1 MGYALPS
8 GEGDVGKL
16 TGRVAIITG
25 GTRGMGSAIAELFAS
40 EGASVVI
47 GGRDPVRGK
56 AVIDRIR
63 TQGGKAEFVAGDIST
78 PEANETLVAA
88 AVKHFGGI
96 DILVPNAGRLGL
108 GSVIGTSIESWR
120 ETMATNLDAVF
131 YLFKAGIPM
140 MLERGRGAVVVTGS
154 IAAFKG
160 FPNHAAY
167 CASKGALIAFA
178 RQVSADY
185 APAIRVNVVCPGPVD
200 TPLIWDSARA
210 FPDPSSAV
218 ADAAAATLL
227 KRLGTPGDIANAA
240 LFLASD
246 DSAWITGA
254 VLTVDGGR
262 TVM

>member
-1 MGYALPS
+1 MPS
-8 GEGDVGKL
+8 GEGIVGKL
-16 TGRVAIITG
+16 ADRVAIITG
-25 GTRGMGSAIAELFAS
+25 GTRGIGSAIAELFAC

-47 GGRDPVRGK
+47 GGRDPVRGA
-56 AVIDRIR
+56 AVADRIR
-63 TQGGKAEFVAGDIST
+63 AGGGKAEFVAGDIAW
-78 PEANETLVAA
+78 PEASERLVSA
-88 AVKHFGGI
+88 AVEHFGGV
-96 DILVPNAGRLGL
+96 DILVANAGRLGL
-108 GSVIGTSIESWR
+108 GSVTGISVESWR
-120 ETMATNLDAVF
+120 ETIATNLDAVF
-131 YLFKAGIPM
+131 YLFKAGIPR
-140 MLERGRGAVVVTGS
+140 MLERGRGAVVLTGS

-185 APAIRVNVVCPGPVD
+185 APTIRVNVICPGPVD

-227 KRLGTPGDIANAA
+227 KRLGSPADIANAA

-262 TVM
+262 TVG

>member
-1 MGYALPS
+1 LPS
-8 GEGDVGKL
+8 GEGIVGKL
-16 TGRVAIITG
+16 ADRVAIITG
-25 GTRGMGSAIAELFAS
+25 GTRGIGSAIAELFAC

-47 GGRDPVRGK
+47 GGRDPVRGA
-56 AVIDRIR
+56 AVADRIR
-63 TQGGKAEFVAGDIST
+63 AGGGKAEFVAGDIAW
-78 PEANETLVAA
+78 PEASERLVSA
-88 AVKHFGGI
+88 AVEHFGGV
-96 DILVPNAGRLGL
+96 DILVANAGRLGL
-108 GSVIGTSIESWR
+108 GSVTGISVESWR
-120 ETMATNLDAVF
+120 ETIATNLDAVF
-131 YLFKAGIPM
+131 YLFKAGIPR
-140 MLERGRGAVVVTGS
+140 MLERGRGAVVVIGS

-185 APAIRVNVVCPGPVD
+185 APTIRVNVICPGPVD

-227 KRLGTPGDIANAA
+227 KRLGSPADIANAA

-262 TVM
+262 TVG

>member
-1 MGYALPS
+1 M
-8 GEGDVGKL
+8 GKL

-25 GTRGMGSAIAELFAS
+25 GTRGMGSAIAELFAG
-40 EGASVVI
+40 EGASVII
-47 GGRDPVRGK
+47 GGRDAARGATVVDRVR
-56 AVIDRIR
+56 AR
-63 TQGGKAEFVAGDIST
+63 GGKAEFVAGDIAT
-78 PEANETLVAA
+78 PEASEALVAA
-88 AVKHFGGI
+88 AAEHFGGV

-108 GSVIGTSIESWR
+108 GSVTGTSVESWR

-131 YLFKAGIPM
+131 YLLKAGIPG

-185 APAIRVNVVCPGPVD
+185 APTIRVNVICPGPVD

-210 FPDPSSAV
+210 FPDPASAV

-227 KRLGTPGDIANAA
+227 KRLGTPEDIARAA

-262 TVM
+262 TAG

>member
-1 MGYALPS
+1 M
-8 GEGDVGKL
+8 GKL
-16 TGRVAIITG
+16 TGRVAIVTG
-25 GTRGMGSAIAELFAS
+25 GTRGMGSAIAELFAC
-40 EGASVVI
+40 EGACAII
-47 GGRDPVRGK
+47 GGRDPVRGN
-56 AVIDRIR
+56 AVVDRIR
-63 TQGGKAEFVAGDIST
+63 AQGGKAEFVAGDIGA
-78 PEANETLVAA
+78 PEASEALVAA
-88 AVKHFGGI
+88 ATKYFGGV

-108 GSVIGTSIESWR
+108 GSVTETSVESWR
-120 ETMATNLDAVF
+120 ETIAINLDAVF
-131 YLFKAGIPM
+131 YLLKAGIPKI
-140 MLERGRGAVVVTGS
+140 LERGRGAVVVTGS

-185 APAIRVNVVCPGPVD
+185 APAIRVNVICPGPVD
-200 TPLIWDSARA
+200 TPLIWESAQA

-227 KRLGTPGDIANAA
+227 KRLGAPKDIASAA

-246 DSAWITGA
+246 DSAWITGS

-262 TVM
+262 TVG

>member
-1 MGYALPS
+1 M
-8 GEGDVGKL
+8 GKL
-16 TGRVAIITG
+16 TDRVAIITG

-40 EGASVVI
+40 EGASVII
-47 GGRDPVRGK
+47 GGRDAVRGN

-63 TQGGKAEFVAGDIST
+63 SRGGNAEFVAGDIVA
-78 PEANETLVAA
+78 PEASEALVDAA
-88 AVKHFGGI
+88 KKGFGGV

-108 GSVIGTSIESWR
+108 GSVTGTSVESWR
-120 ETMATNLDAVF
+120 ETLATNLDAVF
-131 YLFKAGIPM
+131 YLLKAGIPN

-185 APAIRVNVVCPGPVD
+185 APAIRVNVICPGPVD
-200 TPLIWDSARA
+200 TPLIWDSAQA

-218 ADAAAATLL
+218 AGAAAATLL
-227 KRLGTPGDIANAA
+227 KRLGTPEDIARAA

-246 DSAWITGA
+246 DSAWITGT

-262 TVM
+262 TVG